1 MKKIFRVE
9 NAFLIDGIGAAMSA
23 LLLIMIVAPFES
35 FFGFPSDV
43 AIYLAILPLLF
54 CVYSLTCHFTKPKNW
69 SIFLRGIAICN
80 VLYCVLTITMV
91 IYFFQQLSI
100 FGVIYFIS
108 EKLIIIPLAIWE
120 WKVSKRIEQL

>member
-1 MKKIFRVE
+1 MTKIFRVE

-23 LLLIMIVAPFES
+23 LFLIMIIAPFES

-43 AIYLAILPLLF
+43 AIYLAILPLVF

-69 SIFLRGIAICN
+69 STFLTCMAICN
-80 VLYCVLTITMV
+80 ILYCVLTITMV

-100 FGVIYFIS
+100 FGIIYFLS
-108 EKLIIIPLAIWE
+108 EKLIIIPLSIWE
-120 WKVSKRIEQL
+120 WKVSKRI